1 MKKWRSDLGVPAN
14 KIPSISKHLRE
25 QETCKDS
32 ILQDDSPDSSDPATG
47 PRRPRRWGWFRGRK
61 TEGIQPW
68 LMKPATLAKP
78 NQMISSR
85 DRWRV
90 VTKWTAGNFR
100 SAHFS
105 WAGRAHKC
113 TSQHLKECEV
123 LTGTFSCPLHVV
135 STAEL
140 IEVPFSETFPK
151 LMLNQIVLYFNTKQ
165 WEVSLQGG
173 AP

>member
-151 LMLNQIVLYFNTKQ
+151 LMLNQIVLHFNTKQ